1 MDWVMCLL
9 PMAACFAG
17 VLLTVK
23 MSKKHRHILAAAGVA
38 LFLCVAFGSLAV
50 YRVQKIAK
58 PIRESDTLAVAEMNL
73 NSFRGNVE
81 MNDFQTDASTELY
94 QALEEYLGKKI
105 YLPCINQDT
114 FDAGGQDV
122 VLQFGSDDEAKVWLA
137 FYADS
142 RICLVNGKK
151 AYVFPNG
158 KAVYQEIEEILAS
171 VSTHTAVTVTAID
184 EEKDF
189 LMAEEEN
196 GKLYAFHKVSEK
208 LRTKNGKQAKLED
221 LAVGDELTVLS
232 DGKVLL
238 SDPYQIENIYKIY
251 TEGE

>member
-9 PMAACFAG
+9 PMAVCFVG
-17 VLLTVK
+17 VLFSVK
-23 MSKKHRHILAAAGVA
+23 VSKKHKRILAAAGVM

-50 YRVQKIAK
+50 YRVQKITK

-73 NSFRGNVE
+73 NSFRGDVE
-81 MNDFQTDASTELY
+81 MNDLQTDASTELY
-94 QALEEYLGKKI
+94 QALEEYLGKKL

-151 AYVFPNG
+151 AYVFPGG
-158 KAVYQEIEEILAS
+158 K
-171 VSTHTAVTVTAID
+171 AVTVTAID
-184 EEKDF
+184 EKNDF
-189 LMAEEEN
+189 LMAEEKN

-208 LRTKNGKQAKLED
+208 LRTKSGKQAKLED

-232 DGKVLL
+232 DGRVLL
-238 SDPYQIENIYKIY
+238 SDPYQIENIYQIY
-251 TEGE
+251 T